1 MVYHLN
7 HLKIK
12 LTGIVCLIV
21 FISCGGTNDV
31 DISGE
36 LKKWHRIELSF
47 TGPSTD
53 EMAEDNPFLNYRLEV
68 TFTNQGESYTVPGFY
83 AADGNAAESSSDSG
97 NIWKVRF
104 TPDAV
109 GEWSYSISFKKGKN
123 IAIAE
128 DFLNTENSQIE
139 SAGLMDG
146 ATGTFSVSDT
156 DKTKPDNRARGRLD
170 YVGESYL
177 KYAESGDYFI
187 KVGVDAPENLLGYA
201 DFDAHTNALDFL
213 KTWEPHA
220 QDFRADAEP
229 FTWQG
234 GKGKNLLGAIDYLAS
249 EGLNVFSFLTFN
261 VDGDDRNIFPYLLK
275 VPVDEYESYASDKKN
290 KEAWETMFHK
300 TRFDV
305 SKLEQWERIFDYAEG
320 KGMFLHFK
328 TNETE
333 TDHLMDAGVFGT
345 EGKLYYREL
354 IARFGHHLALNWNLG
369 EENDQPIENVIE
381 VAEYIKSLDAY
392 DHHRVVHT
400 FPNKD
405 DRYQKLI
412 GNQSVLTGASLQLS
426 DAEFRDVHDRVLKWK
441 RKSDSTGVKWA
452 LAVDEPG
459 KANIAL
465 LPDDEDPTHDLP
477 RARALWGTLMAG
489 GYGVEW
495 YFGYDSPNSDLT
507 AEDFRSRD
515 DFWKQNKYAHQF
527 FTEYL
532 PFWEMENA
540 NELTEDETSYCFV
553 KSDEIYAVYLHP
565 EQQTTRLDLGESGKT
580 FTVKWFDPRNGGDL
594 QIGSVQEIRAEAGF
608 QSLGDPP
615 ADPEKDWVVIVQAS

>member
-1 MVYHLN
+1 MRRIIIFV
-7 HLKIK
+7 
-12 LTGIVCLIV
+12 LTLLSSACEKQAK
-21 FISCGGTNDV
+21 FSTN
-31 DISGE
+31 GE
-36 LKKWHRIELSF
+36 LKKWHRITLVFE
-47 TGPSTD
+47 GPETS
-53 EMAEDNPFLNYRLEV
+53 EIAKINPFLDYRLDV
-68 TFTNQGESYTVPGFY
+68 TFSNGGKNYLVPGFY
-83 AADGNAAESSSDSG
+83 AGDGSAAETSG
-97 NIWKVRF
+97 NSGKVWKTHF
-104 TPDAV
+104 TPDEV
-109 GEWSYSISFKKGKN
+109 GEWKYTVSFKKGN
-123 IAIAE
+123 DVAVADRVDNE
-128 DFLNTENSQIE
+128 GNLE
-139 SAGLMDG
+139 SAGFMDG
-146 ATGTFSVSDT
+146 ATGTFTVTDT
-156 DKTKPDNRARGRLD
+156 DKSIPDNRARGKLE

-201 DFDAHTNALDFL
+201 DFDAPTNALDFL

-220 QDFRADAEP
+220 QDFETDAEP
-229 FTWQG
+229 FTWQN
-234 GKGKNLLGAIDYLAS
+234 GKGKNLLGAINYLAS

-275 VPVDEYESYASDKKN
+275 VPVEEYESYASDKKN

-305 SKLEQWERIFDYAEG
+305 SKLEQWERIFDYAER

-333 TDHLMDAGVFGT
+333 TDHLMDGGVFGT

-381 VAEYIKSLDAY
+381 VAEYIKAMDAY

-426 DAEFRDVHDRVLKWK
+426 DAEFNDVHERVLKWK
-441 RKSDSTGVKWA
+441 RKSDSTDVKWA

-465 LPDDEDPTHDLP
+465 LPDDEDPSHNLP
-477 RARALWGTLMAG
+477 RSRALWGTLMAG

-507 AEDFRSRD
+507 AQDFRSRD
-515 DFWKQNKYAHQF
+515 DFWEQNKYAHQF
-527 FTEYL
+527 FTEQL

-540 NELTEDETSYCFV
+540 DELTEDDTSYCFA
-553 KSDEIYAVYLHP
+553 KSEEVYAVYLHP
-565 EQQTTRLDLGESGKT
+565 EQRTTRLDLGESGKT
-580 FTVKWFDPRNGGDL
+580 FTIQWFDPRNGGGL
-594 QIGSVQEIRAEAGF
+594 QEGSVPEIRAEGGL
-608 QSLGDPP
+608 QSLGNPP
-615 ADPEKDWVVIVQAS
+615 SDPEKDWVMLVKGS